1 MVCAVVNTVECA
13 CMPYSHG
20 SFNLEG
26 GLEREIEGLGRARRG
41 GRRCRELDE
50 CRRYNDTVRSLL
62 YTSLNLNESVS
73 HTESVLGFL

>member
-1 MVCAVVNTVECA
+1 MEREREREEGEKGQRGGEGQKWPARTSTCCSKREGREVVCAVVNTVECA

-41 GRRCRELDE
+41 GGEM
-50 CRRYNDTVRSLL
+50 
-62 YTSLNLNESVS
+62 
-73 HTESVLGFL
+73 